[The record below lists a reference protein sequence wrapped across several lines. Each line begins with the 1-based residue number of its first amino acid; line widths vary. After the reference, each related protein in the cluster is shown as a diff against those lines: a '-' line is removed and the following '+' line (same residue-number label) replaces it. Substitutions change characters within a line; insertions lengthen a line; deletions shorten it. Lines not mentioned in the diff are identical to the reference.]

1 MEKLLKQSS
10 EIIVKVAKEL
20 KATQVPSTRAEN
32 KESLFNQF
40 NIANNFSGHQI
51 KAELQKIAPEIKWSY
66 AEFEM
71 ERQIS
76 GDIKGLYWVCDAI
89 DGAIHFLQDFYPWC
103 ITLTLMDDQKPVMA
117 LIYDAE
123 RDELFSTIKGK
134 GAYFNGKAIRVNSK
148 RALSDAIVSTVHP
161 NNIPEETAL
170 VNKTLQSVSHLM
182 PKVFALRL
190 LGPASLQ
197 LAYVA
202 AGRIDAF
209 WEYGNDIYDWIA
221 GALLVEEAGG
231 HASIIDSGII
241 ASNKLL
247 SMELGKLL

>member
-10 EIIVKVAKEL
+10 EIIIKIGKEL
-20 KATQVPSTRAEN
+20 KATQVPSVRADN
-32 KESLFNQF
+32 KEALFGQF
-40 NIANNFSGHQI
+40 NIANNFSGNKI

-66 AEFEM
+66 AEFDV
-71 ERQIS
+71 ERQTS
-76 GDIKGLYWVCDAI
+76 GAIKGLYWVCDAI

-103 ITLTLMDDQKPVMA
+103 ITLTLMDDQKPLMA

-123 RDELFSTIKGK
+123 RDELFSTIKGQ
-134 GAYFNGKAIRVNSK
+134 GAYFNGRPISVNGK
-148 RALSDAIVSTVHP
+148 KKLSDAIVSTVHP
-161 NNIPEETAL
+161 NNIPEENAL
-170 VNKTLQSVSHLM
+170 VNKTLQSVSQIM

-202 AGRIDAF
+202 AGRIDGF
-209 WEYGNDIYDWIA
+209 WEYGNDIYDWLA

-231 HASIIDSGII
+231 YASITDSGII
-241 ASNKLL
+241 ASNKAL
-247 SMELGKLL
+247 SLELGKLL

>member
-10 EIIVKVAKEL
+10 KIIIKIAKEL
-20 KATQVPSTRAEN
+20 KATQIPSTRADN
-32 KESLFNQF
+32 KEALFNQF
-40 NIANNFSGHQI
+40 HIANDFSFNKI

-66 AEFEM
+66 AEFDL
-71 ERQIS
+71 ERQAS
-76 GDIKGLYWVCDAI
+76 ADIKGLYWVCDAI

-103 ITLTLMDDQKPVMA
+103 ITLTLMDDQKPIMA

-123 RDELFSTIKGK
+123 RDELFTTIKGQ
-134 GAYFNGKAIRVNSK
+134 GAYFNGKIISVSSK
-148 RALSDAIVSTVHP
+148 KELSDAIVSTIHP
-161 NNIPEETAL
+161 NNIPEEAAL
-170 VNKTLQSVSHLM
+170 VNKTLQSVSHIM

-209 WEYGNDIYDWIA
+209 WEYGNDIYNWLA

-231 HASIIDSGII
+231 HASITDSGII
-241 ASNKLL
+241 ASNKSL
-247 SMELGKLL
+247 SLVLGKLL

>member
-66 AEFEM
+66 AEFEV

-123 RDELFSTIKGK
+123 RDELFSTIKGQ
-134 GAYFNGKAIRVNSK
+134 GA
-148 RALSDAIVSTVHP
+148 DAIVSTVHP

-241 ASNKLL
+241 ASNKPL